1 LFLLISIYFCFLF
14 QFTVRCFLNTT
25 VCFLKIVHCSKK
37 FSVSSFQFR
46 VKKAHCSLFTV
57 YCSLLTAN
65 CIVHCSKKFS
75 VSSFQFRVKKV
86 QKCSL
91 FNVNIMD
98 KTNIPSRF
106 FLLFHCWLP
115 SMIAC
120 KHKFLLVLYVRLF
133 YHPNLL
139 ADYLFRIF

>member
-1 LFLLISIYFCFLF
+1 LLNTFVHCSKKFKKFIVLYEIRIVRMYEFTMYFYLFLLISIYFCFLF

-37 FSVSSFQFR
+37 FSVSSF
-46 VKKAHCSLFTV
+46 K
-57 YCSLLTAN
+57 
-65 CIVHCSKKFS
+65 
-75 VSSFQFRVKKV
+75 FRVKKV